1 MRVQIDV
8 TAHFATPFSVGTG
21 VLGGT
26 TADKPLLKDAAGVP
40 YLPGSTLK
48 GLLRHETEKIVR
60 ALWGDEAVCRSPNS
74 ATMCPQNRPQIQPFC
89 PVCRIFGSP
98 WRPSSLRFSDLKVV
112 EMSNHQVAKKTDL
125 RFGVS
130 ISRYRN
136 AAVEERL
143 YTLEVASTAQALF
156 FQGEIEGYL
165 PNDEEGN
172 RLLVLVL
179 VALRAVEATGSGKSR
194 GLGSVKLE
202 ATTVKPVIS
211 DIREVFEEW
220 LTSPSMSQ
228 LP

>member
-1 MRVQIDV
+1 MQVQINLK
-8 TAHFATPFSVGTG
+8 ARFATPFSVGTG

-40 YLPGSTLK
+40 YLPGSALK

-98 WRPSSLRFSDLKVV
+98 WRPSSLRFSDLKV
-112 EMSNHQVAKKTDL
+112 EMSNREVAKKTDL

-136 AAVEERL
+136 ATVEERL
-143 YTLEVASTAQALF
+143 YTIEVASTAQALF
-156 FQGEIEGYL
+156 FQGTIEGYL
-165 PNDEEGN
+165 PNEEGL
-172 RLLVLVL
+172 RLLALVL
-179 VALRAVEATGSGKSR
+179 VALRAVEAAGGGKSR

-202 ATTVKPVIS
+202 ATTVEPVIS
-211 DIREVFEEW
+211 DIKEVLEEW